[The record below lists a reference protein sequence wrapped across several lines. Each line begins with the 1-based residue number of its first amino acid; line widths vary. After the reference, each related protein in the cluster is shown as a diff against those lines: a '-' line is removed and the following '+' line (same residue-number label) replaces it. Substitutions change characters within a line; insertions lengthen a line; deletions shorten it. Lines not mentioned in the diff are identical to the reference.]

1 MKFYAVKAGKKVGVF
16 DNWTECNESIKGFSG
31 AIYKS
36 FPSKEEAEAFLS
48 DRDIWRETVEQDI
61 QQGFLVAFC
70 DGSFDKSL
78 NRYSYGVIIIES
90 DGKETSLCGYGS
102 NPKYIASNNIIGEI
116 FA

>member
-48 DRDIWRETVEQDI
+48 DRDIWRETVVKAPSQFEQACETCGLAG
-61 QQGFLVAFC
+61 GFAYSRNEENP
-70 DGSFDKSL
+70 SFL
-78 NRYSYGVIIIES
+78 E
-90 DGKETSLCGYGS
+90 LC
-102 NPKYIASNNIIGEI
+102 
-116 FA
+116 

>member
-48 DRDIWRETVEQDI
+48 DR
-61 QQGFLVAFC
+61 
-70 DGSFDKSL
+70 
-78 NRYSYGVIIIES
+78 
-90 DGKETSLCGYGS
+90 
-102 NPKYIASNNIIGEI
+102 
-116 FA
+116 

>member
-90 DGKETSLCGYGS
+90 DEKKLPYVGMVQIPNILQAIISLV
-102 NPKYIASNNIIGEI
+102 KYLQ
-116 FA
+116 